1 MTTLL
6 PRSIVP
12 PVIKQPNRERI
23 SVKLLSFLACLSLF
37 AVTGA
42 AASAADSMSGMKM
55 PAFIV
60 STSFSPAPP
69 HQGPE
74 TITVTVKD
82 ADGKLVKGAKVK
94 IASNMPSMSMAGPK
108 LTAQD
113 NGDGTYSA
121 QTNLNYATTWSF
133 AVTASAQG
141 KTATS
146 TTKVDIK

>member
-1 MTTLL
+1 M
-6 PRSIVP
+6 
-12 PVIKQPNRERI
+12 
-23 SVKLLSFLACLSLF
+23 KLLSFLACISLL
-37 AVTGA
+37 AVAGA
-42 AASAADSMSGMKM
+42 GPAAADSMSGMKM
-55 PAFIV
+55 PALTV
-60 STSFSPAPP
+60 STAFSPTPP

-74 TITVTVKD
+74 TITVTIKD
-82 ADGKLVKGAKVK
+82 AGGKPVKGAKVK
-94 IASNMPSMSMAGPK
+94 IATNMPSMSMPGPK

-141 KTATS
+141 KTATA